1 MPGPCPPKLQPN
13 LLSSAQE
20 ISFTGL
26 FPNQALLLQVSP
38 VRGTGACDYGH
49 SNLNFLAARPR
60 RSTVQSLS
68 FTSYINEKRCR
79 PNHIRTEA

>member
-38 VRGTGACDYGH
+38 VRGTGACDYGPE
-49 SNLNFLAARPR
+49 FLGCQTKTINCAVTQLYFLHKRETL
-60 RSTVQSLS
+60 STQPHP
-68 FTSYINEKRCR
+68 YRGIK
-79 PNHIRTEA
+79 